1 MGGVIAYFAG
11 WAVGCATLMLVW
23 YFSDIKDH
31 SPYRRGYRDALF
43 DMMKEHIREH
53 ERLKKLERERER
65 KGEEDM
71 RNEAAGSQ
79 RETRDQEN

>member
-1 MGGVIAYFAG
+1 MNMSYWIG
-11 WAVGCATLMLVW
+11 WAVGTMTVMIGL
-23 YFSDIKDH
+23 YFSDIRDH